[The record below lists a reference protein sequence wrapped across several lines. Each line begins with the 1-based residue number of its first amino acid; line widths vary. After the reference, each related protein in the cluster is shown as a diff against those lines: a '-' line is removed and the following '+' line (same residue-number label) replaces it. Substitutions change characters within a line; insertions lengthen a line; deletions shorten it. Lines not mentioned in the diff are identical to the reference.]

1 MEDGKEG
8 PRLIVGEAD
17 LDCAIARLAERDPEI
32 VGHLLSVGGRPP
44 LRRGGAGFEGL
55 ASIVVSQQVSTAS
68 AAAIFGRLALALRRP
83 KALHFEARDLAAAD
97 DGVLR
102 SAGLSVGKVATLRAA
117 AAAVRDG
124 SLPLSELAA
133 LPEREAARRLLA
145 IRGIGPWTAELFL
158 LVCLGHADAWP
169 AGDLALQEAARIALR
184 LEARPDAAAL
194 AALGERWRPYRAV
207 AARLLWSYYRAVKRR
222 DGIGVAAP
230 DRQPCS
236 RLGT

>member
-1 MEDGKEG
+1 MDDEDGG
-8 PRLIVGEAD
+8 PRLITGEAD
-17 LDCAIARLAERDPEI
+17 LDVAIARLAERDPEA
-32 VGHLLSVGGRPP
+32 VGRLLSVGGRPP
-44 LRRGGAGFEGL
+44 LRRGKPGFEGL

-83 KALHFEARDLAAAD
+83 KARHFEARDLAAAD

-102 SAGLSVGKVATLRAA
+102 SAGLSAGKIATLRAA
-117 AAAVRDG
+117 AAAVQDG
-124 SLPLSELAA
+124 SLPLAGLAT
-133 LPEREAARRLLA
+133 LPEQDAARRLMA
-145 IRGIGPWTAELFL
+145 VRGIGPWTAELFL
-158 LVCLGHADAWP
+158 LVCLGHVDAWP
-169 AGDLALQEAARIALR
+169 AGDLALQEAARMALR

-230 DRQPCS
+230 DRQPCG